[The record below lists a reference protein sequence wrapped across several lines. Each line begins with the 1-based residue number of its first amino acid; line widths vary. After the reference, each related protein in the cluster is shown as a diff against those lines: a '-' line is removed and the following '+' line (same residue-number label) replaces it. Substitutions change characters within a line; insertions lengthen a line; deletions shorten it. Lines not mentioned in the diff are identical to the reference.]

1 MKSIVTLTM
10 NPAIDVAYE
19 AEQVY
24 HTRKIR
30 ARQEHYDP
38 GGGGI
43 NVARVIARLGGTA
56 RAYYLSGGATGCA
69 LDGLLD
75 QHALVRSRIPI
86 KGDTR
91 ISTAIYERE
100 TGKQYRLVPR
110 GPELTAKEWQAALD
124 QLEGARADFLV
135 ASGSLPPGVPD
146 DFYSRLQ
153 QLAQR
158 HDMQF
163 ILDTS
168 GNALHEAV
176 GGGGLYLIK
185 PSIGE
190 LRQLVGRPLT
200 QDGDIAAAAQEIV
213 DSGRSAYVAVTMGRD
228 GAILASRAGTWWLPA
243 VSVETKSAVGAG
255 DSFLAAMVFALGC
268 ERDPVE
274 AFRYGVAAGAAAV
287 LSPGTAL
294 CQRADVERLL
304 TLVPSISPPCG
315 DIGRRDALCEEK
327 GASR

>member
-1 MKSIVTLTM
+1 MKRIVTLTM

-19 AEQVY
+19 ADRVF

-56 RAYYLSGGATGCA
+56 RAYYLSGGATGCT

-75 QHALVRSRIPI
+75 QHALVRFRIPI
-86 KGDTR
+86 AGDTR
-91 ISTAIYERE
+91 ISTSLYERE
-100 TGKQYRLVPR
+100 TGKEYRVVPQ
-110 GPELTAKEWQAALD
+110 GPELTAEEWQAALHHLD
-124 QLEGARADFLV
+124 GPQSDFLV

-146 DFYSRLQ
+146 DFYSQ
-153 QLAQR
+153 VSQLAQR
-158 HDMQF
+158 HGMRL

-168 GNALHEAV
+168 GKALRAAIS
-176 GGGGLYLIK
+176 GGGLYLVK

-190 LRQLVGRPLT
+190 LRQLVGRPLAEESE
-200 QDGDIAAAAQEIV
+200 IVAAAQHIV
-213 DSGRSAYVAVTMGRD
+213 DSGSAEYVAVTMGRD
-228 GAILASRAGTWWLPA
+228 GALLASGTGTWRLPA

-268 ERDPVE
+268 ERDPVD

-287 LSPGTAL
+287 LTPGTDL
-294 CQRADVERLL
+294 CHRDDVERLFA
-304 TLVPSISPPCG
+304 LVPAVAP
-315 DIGRRDALCEEK
+315 
-327 GASR
+327 ASRETYPADGQV

>member
-19 AEQVY
+19 ADQVF

-91 ISTAIYERE
+91 VSTSIYERE
-100 TGKQYRLVPR
+100 TGKEFRLVPR
-110 GPELTAKEWQAALD
+110 GPELTIDEWQAALD
-124 QLEGARADFLV
+124 HLEGVRADFLV

-146 DFYSRLQ
+146 DFYSRVG
-153 QLAQR
+153 QLARR
-158 HDMQF
+158 HDMRL

-168 GNALHEAV
+168 GNALREAV
-176 GGGGLYLIK
+176 MGGNLHLIK

-190 LRQLVGRPLT
+190 LRQLVARPLN
-200 QDGDIAAAAQEIV
+200 DERDIVAAAREIV
-213 DSGRSAYVAVTMGRD
+213 DSGKSDHLAVTMGRE
-228 GAILASRAGTWWLPA
+228 GAILASRAGTWRLPA
-243 VSVETKSAVGAG
+243 VEVETRSAVGAG
-255 DSFLAAMVFALGC
+255 DSFLAAMVFALSS
-268 ERDPVE
+268 ERDPLD
-274 AFRYGVAAGAAAV
+274 AFRYGIAAGAAAV
-287 LSPGTAL
+287 LTPGTDL
-294 CQRADVERLL
+294 CHRDDVERLL
-304 TLVPSISPPCG
+304 ELVPSIVPSCQ
-315 DIGRRDALCEEK
+315 EK
-327 GASR
+327 GAV

>member
-1 MKSIVTLTM
+1 M

-19 AEQVY
+19 ADRVF

-75 QHALVRSRIPI
+75 EHRLVRFHIPI

-91 ISTAIYERE
+91 ISTSIYERE
-100 TGKQYRLVPR
+100 TGQEYRLVPR
-110 GPELTAKEWQAALD
+110 GPLLTADEWQLCLD
-124 QLEGARADFLV
+124 HLESAQSDFLV

-146 DFYSRLQ
+146 DFYSRVRKLG
-153 QLAQR
+153 QR
-158 HDMQF
+158 HGMQL

-168 GNALHEAV
+168 GNALREAV
-176 GGGGLYLIK
+176 ADGGLYLVK

-190 LRQLVGRPLT
+190 LRLLTGRPL
-200 QDGDIAAAAQEIV
+200 GEEGEIAAAAQEMV
-213 DSGRSAYVAVTMGRD
+213 GSGKAQYVAVTMGRD
-228 GAILASRAGTWWLPA
+228 GALLASRSGTWRLPA
-243 VSVETKSAVGAG
+243 VPVETQSAVGAG
-255 DSFLAAMVFALGC
+255 DSFLAAMVFSLGC
-268 ERDPVE
+268 DKDAVD
-274 AFRYGVAAGAAAV
+274 AFRYGIAAGAAAV
-287 LSPGTAL
+287 LTPGTDL
-294 CQRADVERLL
+294 CHRDDVERLYAC
-304 TLVPSISPPCG
+304 VPAIAAGSQANHQAAGLPS
-315 DIGRRDALCEEK
+315 
-327 GASR
+327 

>member
-1 MKSIVTLTM
+1 MKRIVTLTM

-19 AEQVY
+19 ADRVF

-30 ARQEHYDP
+30 ASQEHYDP

-75 QHALVRSRIPI
+75 QHGLVRSHIPI

-91 ISTAIYERE
+91 ISTSIYERE
-100 TGKQYRLVPR
+100 TGKEFRLVPR
-110 GPELTAKEWQAALD
+110 GPELTAEEWQAALD
-124 QLEGARADFLV
+124 HLEGVRADFLI

-146 DFYSRLQ
+146 DFYSRVR

-158 HDMQF
+158 HNIRF

-168 GNALHEAV
+168 GSALREAV
-176 GGGGLYLIK
+176 MGGGLHLIK

-190 LRQLVGRPLT
+190 LRQLTGRALNEEH
-200 QDGDIAAAAQEIV
+200 DIAAAAQEIV
-213 DSGRSAYVAVTMGRD
+213 DSGKSEYVAVTRARD
-228 GAILASRAGTWWLPA
+228 GAILASRAGTWSLPA
-243 VSVETKSAVGAG
+243 IPVETRSAVGAG
-255 DSFLAAMVFALGC
+255 DCFLAGMVFALSC
-268 ERDPVE
+268 ERDAIH
-274 AFRYGVAAGAAAV
+274 AFRYGIAAGAAAV
-287 LSPGTAL
+287 LTPGTDL
-294 CQRADVERLL
+294 CHRDDVERLFA
-304 TLVPSISPPCG
+304 LVPTVAPDLHG
-315 DIGRRDALCEEK
+315 T
-327 GASR
+327 